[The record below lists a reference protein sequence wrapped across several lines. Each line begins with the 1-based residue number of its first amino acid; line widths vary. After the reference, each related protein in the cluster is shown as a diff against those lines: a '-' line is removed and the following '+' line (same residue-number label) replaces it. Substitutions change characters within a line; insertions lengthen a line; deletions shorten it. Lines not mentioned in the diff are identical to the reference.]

1 MHILAIESGTID
13 DGESA
18 VDLGQSPAEI
28 IILSAAD
35 TELALLSRAY
45 AEFHRKRNGD
55 VPSLRLANY
64 LKLRHNYSV
73 DLYIERTLQHA
84 RCVVLRLL
92 GGASYW
98 AYGVERICETAK
110 ARGQILLALPGDD
123 KPDAALFE
131 LSTVPHEDLLKL
143 WRCLSEGGPG
153 NALRFFEGLTGLLKG
168 ERVGAIA
175 QPLPKA
181 GVYRSLTA
189 AKLFDNRSIV
199 FRAVLIFYRALM
211 QAGDLAPVDTLIDAL
226 ALRGFDAE
234 ALYVSSLREE
244 AAADFVR
251 RTFVRNP
258 PDVILNATAFATGEG
273 ESARPFGTD
282 APWLQVV
289 FSGQSRETWESSTAG
304 LSPHYIAMHVALP
317 ELDGRILTRAVGFKQ
332 DVGRDPLTELHVV
345 EMQSA
350 PDRAEFVADLALGWA
365 RLRRTP
371 RNERRIGLILAN
383 YPNRDSRIGNGVGL
397 DTPESAVVILKEL
410 KAAGYE
416 LENVP
421 SNSDQLRALLA
432 SGPTNERIEGRRSS
446 IELHVGTYRK
456 AFADLPPA
464 VQDAVLK
471 QWGPPESDPF
481 FSRGSFHLTLHQ
493 FGNVVIGIQP
503 ARGYN
508 IDPKSTYHDP
518 ALVPPH
524 GYLAFYIW
532 LREVFGAHAVIHLG
546 KHGNLE
552 WLPGKALALSANCF
566 PEAVL
571 GPIPNIY
578 PFIVNDPGEGAQA
591 KRRTSA
597 VIIDHLTPPL
607 TRAESYG
614 ELRELEGSVDEYYDA
629 SRLDRRRAEHLGA
642 RIIAEAERLG
652 LDQDCGISRTEPITS
667 KLQKL
672 DAYLC
677 ELKEMQIRG
686 GLHIF
691 GRTPEGQLR
700 TDLLAALVRVPRGP
714 APSDASIHRALA
726 GDLGLGDFDPLD
738 CAFGEPWRG
747 PRPQALAKISSEPW
761 RTCGDTVER
770 FEKLVIELI
779 EGRCAADPAWRQ
791 TAAVLEHLRAD
802 IAPRLDACG
811 TQEIEGLLTALDGC
825 FVSAGPSGAPTRGRP
840 DVLPTGRNFYSI
852 DNRTVPTPTA
862 WELGKASAEQLV
874 TRYLQEHGT
883 WPKAIALSAW
893 GTSNMRTGGDDLAQ
907 ALALMGARPQWEPS
921 SRRVTGFEILPL
933 AQLGRP
939 RIDVTLRVSGFFRD
953 AFPAQITLIDSVVR
967 AIAARDEPEEE
978 NPIRARVL
986 ADAARLAARGVP
998 VAIARRRAS
1007 HRVFG
1012 AKPGAYGAGLQAM
1025 FDERLWKTEKDLAEA
1040 FLVWGHYAYAGDT
1053 PGAPERELFETRLRQ
1068 VDAIVHNQDNREHD
1082 ILDSDDYYQFAG
1094 GLAVTARVLKGER
1107 VPVYHGDHS
1116 RPERP
1121 VIRRLEEEIG
1131 RVVRARAV
1139 NPKWIEAMMRHG
1151 YKGAFEIAATVDY
1164 LFAFAATTGAVRDH
1178 HFEAVYNA
1186 YIADERV
1193 RNFIAEKNPGA
1204 LRDIAERLKEAIDRG
1219 LWSPASNSAYARLD
1233 ELLARRKE
1241 PSNDLAI

>member
-1 MHILAIESGTID
+1 
-13 DGESA
+13 
-18 VDLGQSPAEI
+18 
-28 IILSAAD
+28 
-35 TELALLSRAY
+35 
-45 AEFHRKRNGD
+45 
-55 VPSLRLANY
+55 
-64 LKLRHNYSV
+64 
-73 DLYIERTLQHA
+73 
-84 RCVVLRLL
+84 
-92 GGASYW
+92 
-98 AYGVERICETAK
+98 
-110 ARGQILLALPGDD
+110 
-123 KPDAALFE
+123 
-131 LSTVPHEDLLKL
+131 
-143 WRCLSEGGPG
+143 
-153 NALRFFEGLTGLLKG
+153 
-168 ERVGAIA
+168 
-175 QPLPKA
+175 
-181 GVYRSLTA
+181 
-189 AKLFDNRSIV
+189 
-199 FRAVLIFYRALM
+199 
-211 QAGDLAPVDTLIDAL
+211 
-226 ALRGFDAE
+226 
-234 ALYVSSLREE
+234 
-244 AAADFVR
+244 
-251 RTFVRNP
+251 
-258 PDVILNATAFATGEG
+258 
-273 ESARPFGTD
+273 
-282 APWLQVV
+282 
-289 FSGQSRETWESSTAG
+289 
-304 LSPHYIAMHVALP
+304 
-317 ELDGRILTRAVGFKQ
+317 
-332 DVGRDPLTELHVV
+332 
-345 EMQSA
+345 
-350 PDRAEFVADLALGWA
+350 
-365 RLRRTP
+365 
-371 RNERRIGLILAN
+371 
-383 YPNRDSRIGNGVGL
+383 
-397 DTPESAVVILKEL
+397 
-410 KAAGYE
+410 
-416 LENVP
+416 
-421 SNSDQLRALLA
+421 
-432 SGPTNERIEGRRSS
+432 
-446 IELHVGTYRK
+446 
-456 AFADLPPA
+456 FADLPPA

-481 FSRGSFHLTLHQ
+481 FSRGSFQLPLQQ

-686 GLHIF
+686 GLHIL

-726 GDLGLGDFDPLD
+726 GDLGLGDVAPLG

-747 PRPQALAKISSEPW
+747 PRPQAVAKISPEPW

-811 TQEIEGLLTALDGC
+811 NQEIEGLLTALDGR

-883 WPKAIALSAW
+883 W
-893 GTSNMRTGGDDLAQ
+893 
-907 ALALMGARPQWEPS
+907 
-921 SRRVTGFEILPL
+921 
-933 AQLGRP
+933 
-939 RIDVTLRVSGFFRD
+939 
-953 AFPAQITLIDSVVR
+953 
-967 AIAARDEPEEE
+967 
-978 NPIRARVL
+978 
-986 ADAARLAARGVP
+986 
-998 VAIARRRAS
+998 
-1007 HRVFG
+1007 
-1012 AKPGAYGAGLQAM
+1012 
-1025 FDERLWKTEKDLAEA
+1025 
-1040 FLVWGHYAYAGDT
+1040 
-1053 PGAPERELFETRLRQ
+1053 
-1068 VDAIVHNQDNREHD
+1068 
-1082 ILDSDDYYQFAG
+1082 
-1094 GLAVTARVLKGER
+1094 
-1107 VPVYHGDHS
+1107 
-1116 RPERP
+1116 
-1121 VIRRLEEEIG
+1121 
-1131 RVVRARAV
+1131 
-1139 NPKWIEAMMRHG
+1139 
-1151 YKGAFEIAATVDY
+1151 
-1164 LFAFAATTGAVRDH
+1164 
-1178 HFEAVYNA
+1178 
-1186 YIADERV
+1186 
-1193 RNFIAEKNPGA
+1193 
-1204 LRDIAERLKEAIDRG
+1204 
-1219 LWSPASNSAYARLD
+1219 
-1233 ELLARRKE
+1233 
-1241 PSNDLAI
+1241 